1 MKSYKINTRF
11 LEYITQACEKLRR
24 QKTEKMQSLSVQR
37 ADMIVRGNEV
47 TKLMKQMMQPKKLI
61 LKVTETSKSS

>member
-1 MKSYKINTRF
+1 MKTYKINTRL
-11 LEYITQACEKLRR
+11 LEHITQACEKLRR
-24 QKTEKMQSLSVQR
+24 QKTEKMQSLSVKR

-61 LKVTETSKSS
+61 LKVTETSKPS